1 MKPELTSSVK
11 IFISADPE
19 KHHGSLSRGSA
30 ALLNGVREF
39 GSLNKAAQSMN
50 MAYSKAWTLINKL
63 EDNFQTPFI
72 VRAGANGSHL
82 TSEGEKLL
90 DSYYAIEK
98 EAEEL
103 VIKRIEEIDFR

>member
-1 MKPELTSSVK
+1 MKTNLTSSVK

-19 KHHGSLSRGSA
+19 KQHGSLSRGTA
-30 ALLNGVREF
+30 ALLRGVQEY
-39 GSLNKAAQSMN
+39 GSLNKAAQSMG
-50 MAYSKAWTLINKL
+50 MAYSKAWGLINKL
-63 EDNFQTPFI
+63 EDNFQFKFI

-82 TSEGEKLL
+82 TDEGAKLL

-103 VIKRIEEIDFR
+103 VRMRVSEITL